1 MLFYIIPLLIGFCLN
16 AISSVYVRN
25 RAESLLINPW
35 SPLPDLIHNN
45 FPKINILTPDYF
57 LFLCISVA
65 IFEYSSLVNIE
76 KNILCIGICSII
88 RSFSVFLTIMPTCMP
103 KPKPNLNP
111 SIYTRFFV
119 STHDLMFS
127 GHSLFFIA
135 IGNMLNNVVIQIVG
149 PFLLIISRQHYT
161 IDVCVSG
168 LIYFYIYSNIEYS
181 IE

>member
-1 MLFYIIPLLIGFCLN
+1 MLFYIIPLFTGFCLN
-16 AISSVYVRN
+16 AISSVYIRI
-25 RAESLLINPW
+25 RAESLLINPYL
-35 SPLPDLIHNN
+35 PLPDLIHSY
-45 FPKINILTPDYF
+45 FPKINTLTPDYF
-57 LFLCISVA
+57 LFLCISAA
-65 IFEYSSLVNIE
+65 IFYYSSLVNVE
-76 KNILCIGICSII
+76 KNILCVGICSII

-103 KPKPNLNP
+103 KPKPNS
-111 SIYTRFFV
+111 SIYTRLFV

-135 IGNMLNNVVIQIVG
+135 IGNMLNNFLIQIVG

-168 LIYFYIYSNIEYS
+168 LIYFYIYSKIEYI